1 MLLFRK
7 AQHLTLVNLA
17 SMKQLLITVDI
28 HNCITLALWIDED
41 VCKRRAQAKMHRLA
55 MKKNSQ
61 PYLENSRTFIK
72 RSATPF
78 RYACALFDDRSS
90 ASITLLSHPTKDV
103 AKSGTFH
110 TPKAFFSAGT

>member
-7 AQHLTLVNLA
+7 AQHLTLVNLT
-17 SMKQLLITVDI
+17 SMNQLLITVEI

-41 VCKRRAQAKMHRLA
+41 VCPQAKMHRLA

-78 RYACALFDDRSS
+78 RYACELFDDRSS
-90 ASITLLSHPTKDV
+90 ASITLLSHPTKNV
-103 AKSGTFH
+103 AKSGILH
-110 TPKAFFSAGT
+110 TSKAFFSAGT

>member
-7 AQHLTLVNLA
+7 AQHLTLVNLT

-55 MKKNSQ
+55 MKEK
-61 PYLENSRTFIK
+61 LAAISRK
-72 RSATPF
+72 
-78 RYACALFDDRSS
+78 
-90 ASITLLSHPTKDV
+90 
-103 AKSGTFH
+103 
-110 TPKAFFSAGT
+110 